1 MNYVT
6 VNTVYALEENQCAKE
21 NFEKK
26 KVLVLKYLDCT
37 KICNYS
43 FNLRIVSKKKKKK
56 KKKKMQE
63 RTPRHNSR

>member
-26 KVLVLKYLDCT
+26 KSFGLKIFGLY
-37 KICNYS
+37 
-43 FNLRIVSKKKKKK
+43 
-56 KKKKMQE
+56 
-63 RTPRHNSR
+63 

>member
-6 VNTVYALEENQCAKE
+6 VNTVYASEENQCAKE

-26 KVLVLKYLDCT
+26 KVLVWKYLDCT

-56 KKKKMQE
+56 KKKNAGE
-63 RTPRHNSR
+63 NSSA